1 MAESWKLFC
10 NTIVE
15 PIKTFH
21 DSTHARQRS
30 RERNISLETTKDVVK
45 YHQSKTQQYRGNH
58 GGFVYKF
65 KKTVEGKILA
75 VVAEI
80 KKDECWL
87 MSGFYVE

>member
-1 MAESWKLFC
+1 M
-10 NTIVE
+10 E

-30 RERNISLETTKDVVK
+30 RERSIPLEAMKDVVR
-45 YHQSKTQQYRGNH
+45 YPRSKTQQYRGAH

-65 KKTVEGKILA
+65 KKTVGGETLA

-80 KKDECWL
+80 KKSECWL
-87 MSGFYVE
+87 ISGFYVE